1 MQILATARRSA
12 PKRSNMELGCARA
25 LGHTQRRTASE
36 CALVLAHFERVR
48 LRATFTVAVAES
60 RGRCGRPQCLSR
72 GARNAMCSAHRNLYA
87 LASLAA
93 RSPRK
98 STRAA
103 SLPKRR
109 RFHLSDIVVSY
120 GRRRST
126 RYFGSS
132 NAGASKEWHIYFMLQ
147 VQIIAV
153 LYNTIAQF

>member
-72 GARNAMCSAHRNLYA
+72 GARNAMCTHTEISMHSPRLLRGRRARARAQRVCPSGGGSISQTLWCPMAVVAA
-87 LASLAA
+87 LAILAPPTQA
-93 RSPRK
+93 RPK
-98 STRAA
+98 SGTSILCFKFR
-103 SLPKRR
+103 L
-109 RFHLSDIVVSY
+109 
-120 GRRRST
+120 
-126 RYFGSS
+126 
-132 NAGASKEWHIYFMLQ
+132 
-147 VQIIAV
+147 
-153 LYNTIAQF
+153 